1 MKVSIFLICM
11 HPNLKIVNYPFKT
24 YKYGELYGFT
34 HFLLFYWL
42 QVRKISVKQIVSP
55 VIFDNMKNPIKG
67 GLYDPAM
74 GPMDIKEK
82 WVQLQSAFE
91 FRNYFPK

>member
-1 MKVSIFLICM
+1 MQRADEMKVSIFLICM

-34 HFLLFYWL
+34 H
-42 QVRKISVKQIVSP
+42 
-55 VIFDNMKNPIKG
+55 MKNPIKG

-82 WVQLQSAFE
+82 
-91 FRNYFPK
+91 